1 MRTIGDHAVVLGASM
16 GGLLAARVLAD
27 SYRRVTVV
35 ERDSLPD
42 SPDNRRGVPQG
53 RHVHALQPKGAQI
66 IDGLFPGILADLIA
80 AGAPVIG
87 DDQSQM
93 HFSAGGHLLRGDG
106 VLERPFSMY
115 LPSRPLLEWHVRDR
129 LRALSTVDIIDRCDV
144 IGPRATD
151 DHGRVTGVEV
161 QEHGSP
167 ARVIEADLV
176 VDAMGRGARTPSW
189 LEQLGYPRPAEEK
202 AQVDVT
208 YASVALRIPQDA
220 LWEQL
225 VLVGPKP
232 GTPRAF
238 ALFSCE
244 NDTRLFGIAGM
255 AGLRPPTDRAE
266 MIDFVAD
273 IAPARM
279 LSLVREAEPLGEV
292 VTHRFPAGQWRR
304 YDKMRRFPAGLIVVG
319 DAISS
324 FNPLYGQGMT
334 VAALQARALADCLR
348 VGERDLARRF
358 FRAAA
363 KPVGIAW
370 DFATRA
376 DLALPEIAGPRSTS
390 VRISVALSEYYM
402 RAAETD
408 RRVSEQLFRV
418 SAFMD
423 PPSKLFRPR
432 MLLRAFAANRRRAD
446 TTGHAEHPIPAQA
459 RP

>member
-106 VLERPFSMY
+106 VLERPLSMY
-115 LPSRPLLEWHVRDR
+115 LPSRPLLEWHTRER
-129 LRALSTVDIIDRCDV
+129 LRALSTVDIIDRCTV
-144 IGPRATD
+144 VGPRGTD
-151 DHGRVTGVEV
+151 DGSRVTGIEV

-167 ARVIEADLV
+167 SRVIDADLV
-176 VDAMGRGARTPSW
+176 VDAMGRGARTPAW
-189 LEQLGYPRPAEEK
+189 LEQLGYPRPAEDK

-208 YASVALRIPQDA
+208 YVSVLLRIPQDA
-220 LWEQL
+220 LWEKL
-225 VLVGPKP
+225 VLIGPRP
-232 GTPRAF
+232 GTPKGF

-244 NDTRLFGIAGM
+244 NDTRVFSIAGM
-255 AGLRPPTDRAE
+255 AGVRPPADRAE
-266 MIDFVAD
+266 MIDFVSD

-279 LSLVREAEPLGEV
+279 LSVVREADQLGEV

-304 YDKMRRFPAGLIVVG
+304 YDKLRRFPAGLIVVG
-319 DAISS
+319 DAICS

-334 VAALQARALADCLR
+334 VAALQARTLADCLR
-348 VGERDLARRF
+348 GGDRDLARRF
-358 FRAAA
+358 FRATA

-376 DLALPEIAGPRSTS
+376 DLALPEIAGPRTTA
-390 VRISVALSEYYM
+390 VRISVALSEYYL

-408 RRVSEQLFRV
+408 RRVSEQLFRI
-418 SAFMD
+418 SGFMD
-423 PPSKLFRPR
+423 PPSKLFGPR
-432 MLLRAFAANRRRAD
+432 MLLRAIAANRRRGD
-446 TTGHAEHPIPAQA
+446 TTGHAEHPMPVQA